1 MRYSI
6 VMPVFNREDL
16 TRHCLATLRPTLAG
30 AGDGEIIVV
39 DNGSRPETAA
49 VLAEFPW
56 VRVIRNAE
64 NRGFAAACNAGARA
78 ASGRYIIHL
87 NNDTVALDGWLTRL
101 LARLEEPGVGIA
113 GARLLFPNDT
123 IQHAGVLLAPFRLGP
138 DGIGPFHHLWTERGN
153 LPAALVPR
161 DFEVV
166 TGACMATPR
175 DLFLELG
182 GFDET
187 FWNGNE
193 DVDYCLKVRARGL
206 RVTYEPT
213 AVLYHYESQS
223 GAQRKRRLMHNIR
236 ELGARWATRVAP
248 DHNRCADLT
257 RTIRREQFVHH
268 RRMFYVV
275 ALPETTAFVHGPA
288 PTDAQEFLRTVR
300 GGGIVPSH
308 VIWAAAG
315 PAPAGTVAA
324 TEPLAAARAATEVR
338 ADRYVAFLDTRVAL
352 ERDWLLDSV
361 DTVEF
366 ARDIAAS
373 TVLPPAL
380 ENSWAPATA
389 DGQCTLVKLAAIPQ
403 HLRID
408 SSFESVGGAVA
419 DWLGRTVQTGRAVRR
434 THRPT
439 ATVASSPPDRVF
451 EQRHGMQPA
460 DAIRPDPERMEA
472 LSRLPAAETTFASI
486 VMLSWNAPEFTE
498 LAVQSIR
505 AHTTVPHEIIIID
518 NGSGPDTIARLGA
531 LRDVRIIYN
540 AQNTGFAHGCN
551 QGLAA
556 ATGTHVVLL
565 NNDVVV
571 TAGWLDA
578 LLAAHRRDP
587 AIGIS
592 APRSNYVAGHQQV
605 HDAVYPDLDAMHVY
619 ARGRSERLAGRTY
632 HTDRVIGFCMC
643 LSRSVVDEVGGIDT
657 RYGVGN
663 FEDDDYCL
671 RVRAAGYEIVVCED
685 SFIHHFGNVTFKAN
699 NVDWT
704 SQMQK
709 NWLVFFKRWN
719 LPDANPANGYDP
731 RPAIR
736 RGFVRERDYV
746 ALPGDTVAAAAG
758 AEGVAEPLVRA
769 YALAIVATVRD
780 ENDWSRIAP
789 VISSYARALDARD
802 AVVFAVGALGELDA
816 QTLGKRIERAL
827 HKAGVDPERSADI
840 EVSDVADV
848 PAWLARFGGARC
860 FAVAEEP
867 EFAGLEA
874 LPERSRSGILRLVR
888 GAARGSDA
896 ARAAAA
902 VS

>member
-1 MRYSI
+1 
-6 VMPVFNREDL
+6 MPVFNREDL
-16 TRHCLATLRPTLAG
+16 TRNCLATLRPTLAG

-56 VRVIRNAE
+56 VRVIRNEE
-64 NRGFAAACNAGARA
+64 NRGFAAACNVAARA
-78 ASGRYIIHL
+78 AAGRYIVHL
-87 NNDTVALDGWLTRL
+87 NNDTVGLDGWLMRL

-123 IQHAGVLLAPFRLGP
+123 LQHAGVLLAPFRLGA
-138 DGIGPFHHLWTERGN
+138 DGLGPYHHLWTERGN
-153 LPAALVPR
+153 LPAAMVPR
-161 DFEVV
+161 DFEAV

-175 DLFLELG
+175 ELFLELG

-193 DVDYCLKVRARGL
+193 DVDYCFQVRARGL
-206 RVTYEPT
+206 RVTYEPS

-257 RTIRREQFVHH
+257 RKIRREQFVHH
-268 RRMFYVV
+268 RRMFVV
-275 ALPETTAFVHGPA
+275 TPLPETSVVVHGPA
-288 PTDAQEFLRTVR
+288 PADAEAFVRAVR
-300 GGGIVPSH
+300 GGGIVPAQ

-315 PAPAGTVAA
+315 PAPAGTIVAP
-324 TEPLAAARAATEVR
+324 EGLAAARAATEVR
-338 ADRYVAFLDTRVAL
+338 ADRYVAFIDTRVTL

-366 ARDIAAS
+366 ACDVAAS

-380 ENSWAPATA
+380 ENAWSPPTA

-408 SSFESVGGAVA
+408 MSFETIGGAVA
-419 DWLGRTVQTGRAVRR
+419 DWLARAVQIGRAVRR

-439 ATVASSPPDRVF
+439 ATVASSPPDLVF
-451 EQRHGMQPA
+451 EQRHGLSLA
-460 DAIRPDPERMEA
+460 DAIRPDRERIEA
-472 LSRLPAAETTFASI
+472 LSRLPDAEPTFASI

-505 AHTTVPHEIIIID
+505 AHTTIPHEIIIID
-518 NGSGPDTIARLGA
+518 NGSGPDTLARLAA

-540 AQNTGFAHGCN
+540 AENTGFAHGCN
-551 QGLAA
+551 QGMAA

-571 TAGWLDA
+571 TAGWLEA
-578 LLAAHRRDP
+578 LLAAHRRDRS
-587 AIGIS
+587 IGIS

-605 HDAVYPDLDAMHVY
+605 NDVVYTDLDAMHAY
-619 ARGRSERLAGRTY
+619 ARERSGRLAGRTY

-643 LSRSVVDEVGGIDT
+643 LSRAVVDEIGGIDT

-671 RVRAAGYEIVVCED
+671 RVRAAGYDIVVCED

-709 NWLVFFKRWN
+709 NWLLFAKRWN
-719 LPDANPANGYDP
+719 LPPADPAANGYDP
-731 RPAIR
+731 RPAIA
-736 RGFVRERDYV
+736 RGFLRERDYI
-746 ALPGDTVAAAAG
+746 ALPVIASTDATGSEAVDELPA
-758 AEGVAEPLVRA
+758 RA
-769 YALAIVATVRD
+769 YGLAIVALVRG

-789 VISSYARALDARD
+789 IVSSYARALDARD
-802 AVVFAVGALGELDA
+802 DVVFAVGALGELDA
-816 QTLGKRIERAL
+816 RTLGKRIERAL
-827 HKAGVDPERSADI
+827 HKAGVDPDRSADI
-840 EVSDVADV
+840 EVSDVEDV
-848 PAWLARFGGARC
+848 AAWLAGFGNARC
-860 FAVAEEP
+860 LAVGAEP
-867 EFAGLEA
+867 EFARCEA
-874 LPERSRSGILRLVR
+874 LPERSRSGIARLVR
-888 GAARGSDA
+888 GGRGP
-896 ARAAAA
+896 RAEAPTPAG
-902 VS
+902 VP